1 MLLTWKTKKA
11 MVHILKVRIV
21 MDNEPPRTV
30 YSTKQVFA
38 TVDTAREFFKSEY
51 KTEKVIMYYEQ
62 R

>member
-1 MLLTWKTKKA
+1 

-21 MDNEPPRTV
+21 IDNEPPKTA
-30 YSTKQVFA
+30 YPTKQVFA
-38 TVDTAREFFKSEY
+38 TVEDAREFFKSEY

>member
-1 MLLTWKTKKA
+1 

-21 MDNEPPRTV
+21 IDEEPPRTV
-30 YSTKQVFA
+30 YPTEQVFA
-38 TVDTAREFFKSEY
+38 TVDVAREFFKSEY